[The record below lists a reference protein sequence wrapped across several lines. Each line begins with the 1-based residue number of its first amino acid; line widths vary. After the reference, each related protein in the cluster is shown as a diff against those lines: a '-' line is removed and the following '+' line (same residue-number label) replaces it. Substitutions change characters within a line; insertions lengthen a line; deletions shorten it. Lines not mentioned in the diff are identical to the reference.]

1 MKDTLTL
8 IEVLEEHI
16 DRLATDGIYEIER
29 DLLLERLRGLYAS
42 ALMIEAV
49 AEEDRVLD
57 ALMGLGVA
65 GAATEDAAEP
75 EIEIERFFA
84 DEESNEESNEE
95 SGEELAENVED
106 ERSVED
112 YLQPESEMCV
122 MYGCPPAEYKPVDER
137 LEQDEVAE
145 EEPEVEEVAEV
156 EAEPAATPE
165 IDHKAAMSLYDDDE
179 AEEEALEIVFE
190 EETLEENGSEEMVA
204 EESEET
210 LVADEDMPVEE
221 SVVEEVLD
229 VEVADEDFATESATD
244 APTVV
249 LGDLL
254 REDTP
259 TLADNFAEQSS
270 VDVATAASATMS
282 LRQTIGVN
290 DKYILMRDLFAGDNA
305 YYESAIEALDE
316 FESLDEAMLYIY
328 DNFHWSPN
336 SEGARLLMELLAR
349 KLF

>member
-65 GAATEDAAEP
+65 GTDAEDASEP

-84 DEESNEESNEE
+84 DEESE
-95 SGEELAENVED
+95 EELAENVED

-156 EAEPAATPE
+156 AEVEAEPAATPE

-190 EETLEENGSEEMVA
+190 EEAGSEEMVV

-210 LVADEDMPVEE
+210 LVADEDMPIEE
-221 SVVEEVLD
+221 PVVEEVLD
-229 VEVADEDFATESATD
+229 VEVADDDLVTESATD
-244 APTVV
+244 ALTVV

>member
-1 MKDTLTL
+1 MKDTLTF

-29 DLLLERLRGLYAS
+29 DMLLERLRGLYAS

-65 GAATEDAAEP
+65 GATAEDAAEP

-84 DEESNEESNEE
+84 DEESNEELTED
-95 SGEELAENVED
+95 VED
-106 ERSVED
+106 SRSVED

-122 MYGCPPAEYKPVDER
+122 MYGCPPAEYEPVDER

-179 AEEEALEIVFE
+179 AEAEEEALEIVFE
-190 EETLEENGSEEMVA
+190 EETLEEAGSEEMVA

-210 LVADEDMPVEE
+210 LVADEDMPIEE
-221 SVVEEVLD
+221 PVVEEVLD
-229 VEVADEDFATESATD
+229 VEVADDDFATESATD

>member
-65 GAATEDAAEP
+65 DAAAEDASEP

-84 DEESNEESNEE
+84 DEESNEE
-95 SGEELAENVED
+95 LAENVE
-106 ERSVED
+106 EKRNVED
-112 YLQPESEMCV
+112 YLQLESEMCV
-122 MYGCPPAEYKPVDER
+122 MYGCPPADYEPVDER
-137 LEQDEVAE
+137 LEQDMVAE
-145 EEPEVEEVAEV
+145 EEPEVEEVAEVAEV

-190 EETLEENGSEEMVA
+190 EETLEEAGSEEMVA

-221 SVVEEVLD
+221 PVVEEVLD
-229 VEVADEDFATESATD
+229 VEVADDDLATESVTD